1 MNIDCDSD
9 RSGERTRRACRPGR
23 LARANRS
30 AFGGTSNAA
39 RETRALP
46 GPTEAGAWDRRAL
59 GAQMRGR
66 LLRMRSLACVLISG
80 VAITVLAA
88 CGGRETAVERG
99 NREGVLHRGIGAD
112 MPVLDPHLANGVS
125 DYTVLSA
132 VLEGLVS
139 EDPVT
144 LAPVPGVAESWTV
157 SDDGL
162 TYTFNLRAG
171 ARWTNGD
178 PVTAQD
184 FIRSWRRALA
194 PALAADYA
202 YLLHIVDR
210 AQAFNT
216 GALSDFSQVGLSAP
230 DARTV
235 VIRLA
240 HPAAHFL
247 SMLNNPVW
255 LPVHMDTVGRLGAA
269 DSRANPWA
277 RPENFVGNGP
287 FKLRELRPGQRVVVE
302 RDSGYWDAATVQ
314 LREVHF
320 HAIESLDAE
329 ERAFRAG
336 QLHVTE
342 ALPVAKVRHYRDSQ
356 PQLLRIDPYLGT
368 YFYRLNTAR
377 PPLDDARVRR
387 ALALAVDREAIVERI
402 LGGGQLP
409 ATSFTPHGAGS
420 YAPPPVVRTDF
431 DEARQLLAEAGFASG
446 AGLPQIEIL
455 YNTSENHRII
465 AEAIQEMW
473 RRELGIDV
481 VLANQDFK
489 VTLDARRTGN
499 YQVLRSVW
507 IADFADASS
516 FLGVF
521 TSASGN
527 NHTRWTDAKF
537 DRLVES
543 ATRAAAGPDRDAQFR
558 GAEILLLDAMPVI
571 PIYHYTHVFLI
582 QPSVRGWHPTLLDR
596 HPLKHVRLESPK

>member
-1 MNIDCDSD
+1 MK
-9 RSGERTRRACRPGR
+9 RPGIALL
-23 LARANRS
+23 LATA
-30 AFGGTSNAA
+30 
-39 RETRALP
+39 
-46 GPTEAGAWDRRAL
+46 
-59 GAQMRGR
+59 
-66 LLRMRSLACVLISG
+66 
-80 VAITVLAA
+80 VAILAG
-88 CGGRETAVERG
+88 CGSRETAVERG

-112 MPVLDPHLANGVS
+112 LPVLDPHLANGVS

-132 VLEGLVS
+132 LLEGLVS

-144 LAPVPGVAESWTV
+144 LAPAPGVAESWTV

-162 TYTFNLRAG
+162 TYTFTLRVD

-178 PVTAQD
+178 PVTASD
-184 FIRSWRRALA
+184 FIRSWRRALS

-202 YLLHIVDR
+202 YLLHIVESAR
-210 AQAFNT
+210 AFNE
-216 GALSDFSQVGLSAP
+216 GVLADFPQVGFSAP
-230 DARTV
+230 DSRTV
-235 VIRLA
+235 RIKLA

-255 LPVHMDTVGRLGAA
+255 FPVHMDTVERLGTA
-269 DSRANPWA
+269 DDRANPWA
-277 RPENFVGNGP
+277 RAENFVGNGP
-287 FKLRELRPGQRVVVE
+287 FKLREVRSGQRVVVE
-302 RDSGYWDAATVQ
+302 RDPGYWDVATVK
-314 LREVHF
+314 LREIHF

-342 ALPVAKVRHYRDSQ
+342 ALPVAKVRHYRESQ
-356 PQLLRIDPYLGT
+356 PELLRIDPYLGT

-387 ALALAVDREAIVERI
+387 ALALAVDRLAIVTRI

-409 ATSFTPHGAGS
+409 ATSFTPRGAGS
-420 YAPPPVVRTDF
+420 YAPPELVRTDF
-431 DEARQLLAEAGFASG
+431 AAARALLVEAGFAGG
-446 AGLPQIEIL
+446 AGLPRIEIL
-455 YNTSENHRII
+455 YNTSESHRLI

-473 RRELGIDV
+473 HRELGIDV
-481 VLANQDFK
+481 ALANQDFK

-507 IADFADASS
+507 IGDFVDAST

-527 NHTRWTDAKF
+527 NHTGWTDPAY
-537 DRLVES
+537 DQLVES
-543 ATRAAAGPDRDAQFR
+543 ATRTAASPERDAMFLE
-558 GAEILLLDAMPVI
+558 AETLLLEAMPVI

-582 QPSVRGWHPTLLDR
+582 QPSVKGWHSTLLDR
-596 HPLKHVRLESPK
+596 HPYKHVRLEAQP

>member
-1 MNIDCDSD
+1 MN
-9 RSGERTRRACRPGR
+9 RTGIALL
-23 LARANRS
+23 LA
-30 AFGGTSNAA
+30 AA
-39 RETRALP
+39 
-46 GPTEAGAWDRRAL
+46 
-59 GAQMRGR
+59 
-66 LLRMRSLACVLISG
+66 
-80 VAITVLAA
+80 VLALA
-88 CGGRETAVERG
+88 GCGTRETAVERG
-99 NREGVLHRGIGAD
+99 NREQVLHRGIGAD
-112 MPVLDPHLANGVS
+112 LPVPDPHLANGVS

-132 VLEGLVS
+132 ILEGLVS

-144 LAPVPGVAESWTV
+144 LAPAPGVAESWKT

-162 TYTFNLRAG
+162 TYTFKLRAD

-178 PVTAQD
+178 PVTATD
-184 FIRSWRRALA
+184 FIRSWRRALS
-194 PALAADYA
+194 PALASDYA
-202 YLLHIVDR
+202 YLLHIVEG

-216 GALSDFSQVGLSAP
+216 GALTDFSQVGFSAP
-230 DARTV
+230 DLHTV

-240 HPAAHFL
+240 HPATHFL

-255 LPVHMDTVGRLGAA
+255 FPVHMDTVERLGAA
-269 DSRANPWA
+269 DNRANPWA

-287 FKLRELRPGQRVVVE
+287 FKLREVRSGQRIVVE
-302 RDSGYWDAATVQ
+302 RDPGYWDAATVT
-314 LREVHF
+314 LREVHL

-342 ALPVAKVRHYRDSQ
+342 ALPVAKVGHYRENE

-377 PPLDDARVRR
+377 PPLDNVHVRR
-387 ALALAVDREAIVERI
+387 ALALAVDREAIVDRI

-409 ATSFTPHGAGS
+409 ATSFTPRGAGS
-420 YAPPPVVRTDF
+420 YEPPQVVRTDF
-431 DEARQLLAEAGFASG
+431 AEARRLLAEAGFAGG

-455 YNTSENHRII
+455 YNTSENHRLI

-473 RRELGIDV
+473 RRELGADV
-481 VLANQDFK
+481 TLANQDFK

-499 YQVLRSVW
+499 YQALRSVW
-507 IADFADASS
+507 IGDFADASS

-527 NHTRWTDAKF
+527 NHTGWTDENY
-537 DRLVES
+537 DRLVER
-543 ATRAAAGPDRDAQFR
+543 ATCAPAGPERDALFR
-558 GAEILLLDAMPVI
+558 EAETVLLDAMPLV

-582 QPSVRGWHPTLLDR
+582 QPSVKGWHPTLLDR
-596 HPLKHVRLESPK
+596 HPLKHVRLDVAKQPAP

>member
-1 MNIDCDSD
+1 MK
-9 RSGERTRRACRPGR
+9 RTGIALL
-23 LARANRS
+23 LA
-30 AFGGTSNAA
+30 AA
-39 RETRALP
+39 
-46 GPTEAGAWDRRAL
+46 
-59 GAQMRGR
+59 
-66 LLRMRSLACVLISG
+66 
-80 VAITVLAA
+80 VLALA
-88 CGGRETAVERG
+88 GCGSRETAVERG

-112 MPVLDPHLANGVS
+112 LPVLDPHLANGVS

-132 VLEGLVS
+132 LLEGLVS

-144 LAPVPGVAESWTV
+144 LAPVPGVAESWKV
-157 SDDGL
+157 SPDGL
-162 TYTFNLRAG
+162 TYTFTLRTN

-178 PVTAQD
+178 PVTASD
-184 FIRSWRRALA
+184 FIRSWRRALS

-202 YLLHIVDR
+202 YLMHIADG

-216 GALSDFSQVGLSAP
+216 GALTDFSQVGFSAP

-235 VIRLA
+235 VIRLS

-255 LPVHMDTVGRLGAA
+255 LPVHMDTVERLGAT

-277 RPENFVGNGP
+277 RPESFVGNGP
-287 FKLRELRPGQRVVVE
+287 FKLREVRPGQRVVVE
-302 RDSGYWDAATVQ
+302 RDPGYWDAAAVQ

-320 HAIESLDAE
+320 HVIESLDAE

-342 ALPVAKVRHYRDSQ
+342 ALPVAKVRHYRESQ
-356 PQLLRIDPYLGT
+356 PELLRIDPYLGS

-409 ATSFTPHGAGS
+409 ATSFTPRGAGS
-420 YAPPPVVRTDF
+420 YAPPQIVRTDF
-431 DEARQLLAEAGFASG
+431 AEARRLLAEAGFAGG

-455 YNTSENHRII
+455 YNTSENHRLI

-473 RRELGIDV
+473 RRELGVDV
-481 VLANQDFK
+481 SLANQDFK

-507 IADFADASS
+507 IADFPDASS

-527 NHTRWTDAKF
+527 NHTGWTDASY
-537 DRLVES
+537 DRLVGS
-543 ATRAAAGPDRDAQFR
+543 ATRATAGPERDAIFR
-558 GAEILLLDAMPVI
+558 EAERLLLEAMPMI

-582 QPSVRGWHPTLLDR
+582 QPSVKGWHPTLLDR